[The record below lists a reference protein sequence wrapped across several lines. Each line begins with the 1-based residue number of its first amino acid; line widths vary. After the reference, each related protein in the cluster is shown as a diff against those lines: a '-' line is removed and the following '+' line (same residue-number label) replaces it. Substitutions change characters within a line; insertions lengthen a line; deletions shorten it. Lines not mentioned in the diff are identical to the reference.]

1 MESTKMGKILF
12 KQIRQYKK
20 VSLLTVILTAVEII
34 LELIIPMLMA
44 AVIDRGI
51 EKGDIKNVYFYGGL
65 MLMAAIFSLISGGL
79 AGKFAADASA
89 GVACNLRDAMYENI
103 QTYAFSN
110 IDKFSTAGLVTRLT
124 TDVTN
129 VQNAYQMLIRICVR
143 APISLVFALGMSV
156 MISARISVVFAVAIV
171 FLALVLIF
179 IMTRT
184 MPLFTKVFEK
194 YDDLNTSV
202 QENVTAIRVVKS
214 FVREDYEKEK
224 FGKAADTLYRM
235 FVKAEGIL
243 ALNSPSMYLAMYGCI
258 IALSWFGARMIV
270 GGTLTTGQLT
280 SLFSYVTNILTALMV
295 LSMVFVM
302 ITMSTASARRIAEVI
317 SEETEIKNPT
327 DPVMEIPD
335 GSVDFDHVNFIYKK
349 GGSGEKALNDVT
361 FHIRSGET
369 IGILGST
376 GSSKSTL
383 VSLISR
389 LYDATEGTVMVGGR
403 DVKEYD
409 LTALRNKVAV
419 VLQKNQLFSGTILDN
434 LRWGKEDATLEECVA
449 ACRLAQ
455 ADEFIR
461 NFPDGYET
469 YIEQGGTNV
478 SGGQRQRLCIARA
491 LLKDPKIL
499 ILDDSTS
506 AVDTATD
513 AKIREAFRE
522 KIPGTTKFII
532 AQRIASIQDA
542 DRILVMDNG
551 HITDFGSHKELMEN
565 SSTYREIYES
575 QTKGGGDFDE

>member
-1 MESTKMGKILF
+1 MERKTIKTLLKEVG
-12 KQIRQYKK
+12 QYKT
-20 VSLLTVILTAVEII
+20 VSGLTVLFTAFEVT

-44 AVIDRGI
+44 ALIDEGI
-51 EKGDIKNVYFYGGL
+51 EKGDISSVYLYGGL
-65 MLMAAIFSLISGGL
+65 MLFAAVLSLISGVS

-89 GVACNLRDAMYENI
+89 GVACNLRDHMYENI
-103 QTYAFSN
+103 QTYAFPN
-110 IDKFSTAGLVTRLT
+110 IDKYSTAGLVTRLT

-129 VQNAYQMLIRICVR
+129 VQNAWQMLIRICVR
-143 APISLVFALGMSV
+143 APISLIFALCMSV
-156 MISARISVVFAVAIV
+156 MISARISTVFAVAIV
-171 FLALVLIF
+171 FLAFVLIF
-179 IMTRT
+179 IMVKT

-194 YDDLNTSV
+194 YDNLNASV

-224 FGKAADTLYRM
+224 FKKAADTLYRM

-243 ALNSPSMYLAMYGCI
+243 ALNNPSMYLAMYGCI
-258 IALSWFGARMIV
+258 IALSWFGAKMIV

-280 SLFSYVTNILTALMV
+280 SLFSYVTNILMALMV

-302 ITMSTASARRIAEVI
+302 VTMSAASARRIAEVLNETPDI
-317 SEETEIKNPT
+317 VQPEEPVTEI
-327 DPVMEIPD
+327 VD
-335 GSVDFDHVNFIYKK
+335 GSIDFEHVSFTYKK
-349 GGSGEKALNDVT
+349 GGSGEMVLDDVDL
-361 FHIRSGET
+361 HIHCGET

-389 LYDATEGTVMVGGR
+389 LYDATEGTVRVGGR
-403 DVKEYD
+403 DVREYD
-409 LTALRNKVAV
+409 LTALRNQVAV
-419 VLQKNQLFSGTILDN
+419 VLQKNQLFSGTILEN
-434 LRWGKEDATLEECVA
+434 LRWGKEDASLEECIQ

-455 ADEFIR
+455 ADEFIQ
-461 NFPDGYET
+461 NLPDGYET

-491 LLKDPKIL
+491 LLKEPKVL

-506 AVDTATD
+506 AVDTATE
-513 AKIREAFRE
+513 AKIRKAFRE

-532 AQRIASIQDA
+532 AQRIASVQDA
-542 DRILVMDNG
+542 DRIIVMDNG
-551 HITDFGSHKELMEN
+551 RIADFGSHEELMKA
-565 SSTYREIYES
+565 SKVYREIYES

>member
-1 MESTKMGKILF
+1 MERKTIKTLLKEVG
-12 KQIRQYKK
+12 QYKT
-20 VSLLTVILTAVEII
+20 VSGLTVLFTAFEVT

-44 AVIDRGI
+44 ALIDEGI
-51 EKGDIKNVYFYGGL
+51 EKGDISSVYLYGGL
-65 MLMAAIFSLISGGL
+65 MLFAAVLSLISGVS

-89 GVACNLRDAMYENI
+89 GVACNLRDHMYENI
-103 QTYAFSN
+103 QTYAFPN
-110 IDKFSTAGLVTRLT
+110 IDKYSTAGLVTRLT

-129 VQNAYQMLIRICVR
+129 VQNAWQMLIRICVR
-143 APISLVFALGMSV
+143 APISLIFALCMSV
-156 MISARISVVFAVAIV
+156 MISARISTVFAVAIV
-171 FLALVLIF
+171 FLAFVLIF
-179 IMTRT
+179 IMVKT

-194 YDDLNTSV
+194 YDNLNASV

-224 FGKAADTLYRM
+224 FKKAADTLYRM

-243 ALNSPSMYLAMYGCI
+243 ALNNPSMYLAMYGCI
-258 IALSWFGARMIV
+258 IALSWFGAKMIV

-280 SLFSYVTNILTALMV
+280 SLFSYVTNILMALMV

-302 ITMSTASARRIAEVI
+302 VTMSAASARRIAEVLNETPDI
-317 SEETEIKNPT
+317 VQPEEPVTEI
-327 DPVMEIPD
+327 VD
-335 GSVDFDHVNFIYKK
+335 GSIDFEHVSFTYKK
-349 GGSGEKALNDVT
+349 GGSGEMVLDDVDL
-361 FHIRSGET
+361 HIHSGET

-389 LYDATEGTVMVGGR
+389 LYDATEGTVRVGGR
-403 DVKEYD
+403 DVREYD
-409 LTALRNKVAV
+409 LTALRNQVAV
-419 VLQKNQLFSGTILDN
+419 VLQKNQLFSGTILEN
-434 LRWGKEDATLEECVA
+434 LRWGKEDASLEECIQ

-455 ADEFIR
+455 ADEFIQ
-461 NFPDGYET
+461 NLPDGYET

-491 LLKDPKIL
+491 LLKEPKVL

-506 AVDTATD
+506 AVDTATE
-513 AKIREAFRE
+513 AKIRKAFRE

-532 AQRIASIQDA
+532 AQRIASVQDA
-542 DRILVMDNG
+542 DRIIVMDNG
-551 HITDFGSHKELMEN
+551 RIADFGSHEDRMKA
-565 SSTYREIYES
+565 SKVYREIYES